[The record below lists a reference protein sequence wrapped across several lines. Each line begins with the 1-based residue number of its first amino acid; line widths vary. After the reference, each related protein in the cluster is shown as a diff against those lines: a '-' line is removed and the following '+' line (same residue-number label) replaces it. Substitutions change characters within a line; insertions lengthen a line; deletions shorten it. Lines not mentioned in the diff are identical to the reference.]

1 MSGSG
6 FDIRS
11 KRVSIPKEFSV
22 ATPEEFV
29 KKFGG
34 NRVINKVVQLSDGM
48 RKPAFCICE
57 NKGGDQLRSNC
68 TAGASCSNHC

>member
-34 NRVINKVVQLSDGM
+34 NRVINKVVHITTYSFIFFSSHISSED
-48 RKPAFCICE
+48 R
-57 NKGGDQLRSNC
+57 
-68 TAGASCSNHC
+68 CSSLIVSVCFIFR